1 MRQIYAYAK
10 KISNTV
16 IDQYA
21 DAEIILNAT
30 GGTKPMSLGF
40 VEMFRGIATKI
51 IYTDTRHRR
60 IETLPN
66 AALDADNTVNSIDS
80 EAMRNVLDIPK
91 YLAAQGLSY
100 SRATSDSGPY
110 LDRMQSRKAAS
121 KYFGRNAESLGAFF
135 SKMNW
140 LVNAALSPSGELI
153 SPQQSLAIESRSWRD
168 AIKQLVDAECIDQ
181 DEQNSTIYFRNTE
194 AAQFIRGGWLEE
206 YAFHILRDEKLFDTR
221 LSVTVTGEHIKNEF
235 DVLACH
241 GNQLLF
247 IECKTLRFNENQND
261 NELVY
266 KLSDLSEEARG
277 LFGET
282 WLLSAQPP
290 TAILEERAQK
300 ARIKLLGPADLA
312 NLRQL
317 AQQWMN
323 QA

>member
-1 MRQIYAYAK
+1 
-10 KISNTV
+10 
-16 IDQYA
+16 
-21 DAEIILNAT
+21 
-30 GGTKPMSLGF
+30 
-40 VEMFRGIATKI
+40 
-51 IYTDTRHRR
+51 
-60 IETLPN
+60 LPN
-66 AALDADNTVNSIDS
+66 AVLDADNTVNSVDS

-91 YLAAQGLSY
+91 YLAAQGLIY
-100 SRATSDSGPY
+100 SRATSDSNPY
-110 LDRMQSRKAAS
+110 LERMQSRKAAS

-140 LVNAALSPSGELI
+140 LVNAALSPSGQLI

-181 DEQNSTIYFRNTE
+181 DEQNATIYFRSTE

-221 LSVTVTGEHIKNEF
+221 MSVTVTGEHIKNEF

-282 WLLSAQPP
+282 WLLSAQPS

-300 ARIKLLGPADLA
+300 SRIKLLGPAHLA